1 MSWKEIVK
9 RIDQNTVIEEKEEVV
24 SLLEKM
30 NKFFVFN
37 NRSDASVNESGK
49 DTYNVFSRGYQM
61 NERDR
66 TSAGNNPIDSFKKI
80 SELTKVYRK
89 HHGDSYAASF
99 PETDDDGMAVA
110 IEAYLG
116 EGLGIFDMRF
126 GFFGNHY
133 IAFFGFD
140 KDELGQKQI
149 NFLNDL
155 VGALQ

>member
-30 NKFFVFN
+30 NKFFVFQK
-37 NRSDASVNESGK
+37 RGGIGD
-49 DTYNVFSRGYQM
+49 DTYNVFSRGYQL

-66 TSAGNNPIDSFKKI
+66 TSAGNNPIDSLKKI
-80 SELTKVYRK
+80 LDLIQVYRK
-89 HHGDSYAASF
+89 YYGESYISF
-99 PETDDDGMAVA
+99 SPEETENAGMV
-110 IEAYLG
+110 ESKLG
-116 EGLGIFDMRF
+116 KGLGIFDMRF

-140 KDELGQKQI
+140 KGELGQKQI
-149 NFLNDL
+149 DFLNDL
-155 VGALQ
+155 VGALEWLGKIY